1 MVVCMANLHNIPVAV
16 RRCFLFEGLPAE
28 AVAEVIGEPSRFVRG
43 QVIYSEGAF
52 RRALVVI
59 ASGRVE
65 VSRCTEDGRRI
76 PLNRLTAGQ
85 VFGVAALFG
94 AGERYVS
101 EVTAATNCSVCFIT
115 QEQVSTLLAAH
126 PIVAENYIRFL
137 SDRIRFLNARIAEYT
152 AGNTDE
158 RVWRWLSGHTDEDG
172 RVRLPGSLSGL
183 ARALDI
189 GRTSLY
195 RSLEHL
201 EACGAVRRDGT
212 DIYLVND

>member
-1 MVVCMANLHNIPVAV
+1 MASLHNIPVAV
-16 RRCFLFEGLPAE
+16 RRCFLFDGLPMDALLRI
-28 AVAEVIGEPSRFVRG
+28 VGEPSRFARG
-43 QVIYSEGAF
+43 EVIYSEGDF

-59 ASGRVE
+59 AAGRVE
-65 VSRCTEDGRRI
+65 ISRCAEDGRRI

-85 VFGVAALFG
+85 VFGVAALYG

-101 EVTAATNCSVCFIT
+101 EVTAVTNCAVYFVT
-115 QEQVSTLLAAH
+115 QEQMTALFAAY
-126 PIVAENYIRFL
+126 PVVAENYIRFL

-152 AGNTDE
+152 AGGADE
-158 RVWRWLSGHTDEDG
+158 RVWRWLEGHVGEDG
-172 RVRLPGSLSGL
+172 CVLLPGSLSGL

-201 EACGAVRRDGT
+201 ETCGAIRRDGAA
-212 DIYLVND
+212 IYLVKP